1 MEARVVDAE
10 TRAEI
15 AEEKVS
21 VFIHFP
27 SALFALLH
35 GHNLES
41 ELHSSP
47 RPMEMGCD
55 EWGEVKGSQQQSTVT
70 SWTKWA
76 LVWFDGRGVSLCAEF
91 RI

>member
-21 VFIHFP
+21 VSFIFTRSVWPH
-27 SALFALLH
+27 H
-35 GHNLES
+35 HNLDS

-47 RPMEMGCD
+47 RRMEMRGTERVATTVD
-55 EWGEVKGSQQQSTVT
+55 RDQLDQVGSRF
-70 SWTKWA
+70 A
-76 LVWFDGRGVSLCAEF
+76 
-91 RI
+91 